1 MNQRMERPIERVSPT
16 GPREL
21 VVAGVLLSISLTD
34 VLLD

>member
-1 MNQRMERPIERVSPT
+1 MNQRMESPTERVSPT

-21 VVAGVLLSISLTD
+21 VLVGVLLSISLRD